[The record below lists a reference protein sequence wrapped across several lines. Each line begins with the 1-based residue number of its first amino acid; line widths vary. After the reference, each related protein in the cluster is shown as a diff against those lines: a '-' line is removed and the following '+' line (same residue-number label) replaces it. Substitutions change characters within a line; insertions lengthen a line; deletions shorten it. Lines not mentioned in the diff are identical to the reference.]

1 MPTTFPDGNDVRA
14 NPIRRLLLVSGFAIA
29 ILSLAINVLVMVAWG
44 RSPFSYG
51 LRVFYAY
58 PFLLC
63 EAAPV
68 LLLIGMVGLQ
78 QRKRW
83 ARGVLFSYVGVW
95 LVGRVLLCIFNCL
108 MVQNSVGSGRVQR
121 TVSQRIAINAGQF
134 QPLIYD
140 AAYPLILIVLL
151 RLPEV
156 KEMFSNPARGFS
168 PLLPSDEPVPAEP
181 LSAEVPTTG
190 GSL

>member
-1 MPTTFPDGNDVRA
+1 MPTTLPDGNDVRA
-14 NPIRRLLLVSGFAIA
+14 QPIRRLILVSGFAIA
-29 ILSLAINVLVMVAWG
+29 ILSLAINVLVMVAW
-44 RSPFSYG
+44 RRTPFFYG
-51 LRVFYAY
+51 LRSFYSY
-58 PFLLC
+58 PYLLC
-63 EAAPV
+63 EAAPI

-83 ARGVLFSYVGVW
+83 ARGVLFSYVGAW
-95 LVGRVLLCIFNCL
+95 LVGRVLLCIFTCL
-108 MVQNSVGSGRVQR
+108 MVQNSVVSSRVQR

-140 AAYPLILIVLL
+140 AAYPLILGFLL

-156 KEMFSNPARGFS
+156 RETFSNPARGFS
-168 PLLPSDEPVPAEP
+168 PLLPDEPIPAEP
-181 LSAEVPTTG
+181 LAVEVPATG